1 MKELTV
7 SIVVVSRGRPE
18 ALHRCLLGIS
28 QLFYHPF
35 EVVVVADAQGCA
47 AASQYARH
55 IKLVTF
61 DQANISAARN
71 VGLDHA
77 GGQIV
82 AFIDDDAVPEPSWL
96 DHLIAPFSR
105 TSVDAAG
112 GWVRGRNG
120 ISFQNQSR
128 SVDPNGNQVSI
139 VHPGPDPL
147 VLQGSIQVAPRT
159 EGTNMAWRRSV
170 LADLGGFNAAY
181 RYFLDET
188 DLNVR
193 LARHGGTTAL
203 VPLAQ
208 VHHGYSAS
216 ARRRND
222 RVPTDLFDIGA
233 SWSVFFERY
242 SENPIAALDAARAAE
257 HARMIRY
264 AVRGDVWPSAVRAR
278 LAEFDAGVADGRR
291 YADAFWTPK
300 GAPIFQPWFDTPPNR
315 SSVAFASGLRHW
327 RAAKRKVDHALTEK
341 SRVTLYRFSP
351 TTLFHQ
357 VEFTRAGYWL
367 HTGGIWGRSDRDMPG
382 SVTMDAPK
390 PGGPR
395 SG

>member
-159 EGTNMAWRRSV
+159 DGNEYGVAAQRSRRSWRFQRSLSV
-170 LADLGGFNAAY
+170 FPGRNGPKRAAGAP
-181 RYFLDET
+181 RRD
-188 DLNVR
+188 D
-193 LARHGGTTAL
+193 GTRSVGSGPSWL
-203 VPLAQ
+203 QCV
-208 VHHGYSAS
+208 

-264 AVRGDVWPSAVRAR
+264 AVRGRR
-278 LAEFDAGVADGRR
+278 LAVCSACSA
-291 YADAFWTPK
+291 
-300 GAPIFQPWFDTPPNR
+300 
-315 SSVAFASGLRHW
+315 
-327 RAAKRKVDHALTEK
+327 
-341 SRVTLYRFSP
+341 
-351 TTLFHQ
+351 
-357 VEFTRAGYWL
+357 
-367 HTGGIWGRSDRDMPG
+367 GGIRCWGC
-382 SVTMDAPK
+382 
-390 PGGPR
+390 
-395 SG
+395 